1 MNITISEIDLYD
13 LFKAKF
19 GEKEAKSLVSFV
31 KTEINNQVSLSKDSL
46 ATRADLQ
53 HLENK
58 LDYRI
63 ANSQEKMMWLIGGA
77 STAILTVM
85 FALFSMQTENFNK
98 RFEAS
103 DKRFEQQNANFNQR
117 FEAIDKKFDAI
128 NKRFEAIDKK
138 FDEQRADFKEQMR
151 IQTQL
156 ILEKLNNRK

>member
-1 MNITISEIDLYD
+1 MNIIISEIDLYD

-85 FALFSMQTENFNK
+85 FALFSFLPFCSEISK
-98 RFEAS
+98 LSSALSRHSARARGKARRFL
-103 DKRFEQQNANFNQR
+103 Q
-117 FEAIDKKFDAI
+117 
-128 NKRFEAIDKK
+128 
-138 FDEQRADFKEQMR
+138 
-151 IQTQL
+151 
-156 ILEKLNNRK
+156 